1 MDKKGIKR
9 KERLLIS
16 NTMRTSGTD
25 GDFFVQ
31 FPVIDNV
38 VSIEWASITASS
50 LSTGSL
56 ICIEGFD
63 TSKISNGIAFWR
75 TANPQYSIQ
84 RRMFEWEFY
93 PSDCIPRKLNTLHI
107 RILGAS
113 GSVDAAPG
121 NIFIEVD
128 VFCLD

>member
-31 FPVIDNV
+31 FPLIENV
-38 VSIEWASITASS
+38 VSIEWASITVPTLSS
-50 LSTGSL
+50 GSL
-56 ICIEGFD
+56 ISIEGFD
-63 TSKISNGIAFWR
+63 SSRISNGIAFWR
-75 TANPQYSIQ
+75 SANPQFSVQ
-84 RRMFEWEFY
+84 RSMFEWEFY
-93 PSDCIPRKLNTLHI
+93 PTDCIPRKLNTLHL
-107 RILGAS
+107 RILNPS

-121 NIFIEVD
+121 IISLELD